1 MPSSAGTYGSLLSGV
16 GRADRGS
23 MLLGPGI
30 FTAWREGLIII
41 HIMGPRSVPILFMAA
56 RPVALVSR
64 GSG

>member
-30 FTAWREGLIII
+30 FTARREGLIISW
-41 HIMGPRSVPILFMAA
+41 GLCSVPILFMTA

>member
-30 FTAWREGLIII
+30 FTAWREGLIISW
-41 HIMGPRSVPILFMAA
+41 GLSVPILFMVA

-64 GSG
+64 GNG